1 LRDIASA
8 FQYRCSLQIN
18 VVQWQ
23 VMMFVKYSLIG
34 LVFLCTAGSALAEPK
49 GAVSAYHAGTICFTF
64 QTRETGAT
72 WFGVN
77 LNVSTLQGNYM
88 EAMRQI
94 AARGAQVSA
103 LQLSQ
108 HFNQVVG
115 FSPTGKVLSECRSD
129 LQPVYEIG
137 NVNSP
142 PEEGQ

>member
-1 LRDIASA
+1 MT
-8 FQYRCSLQIN
+8 FKYG
-18 VVQWQ
+18 VV
-23 VMMFVKYSLIG
+23 G
-34 LVFLCTAGSALAEPK
+34 LVFICTIGSAAAEPQ

-64 QTRETGAT
+64 QTRQTGTA

-77 LNVSTLQGNYM
+77 LNVSSLQGNYM

-115 FSPTGKVLSECRSD
+115 FTPTGKVLSECRSD

-142 PEEGQ
+142 PEE